1 MQELVFP
8 VANWMLL
15 IPKLQAEVWHVQ
27 EEERERAAAAPIDLA
42 ADRQAALEVSGDE
55 AYARRARS
63 DLTSSRILRTGTMSL
78 VHVVAPSD

>member
-1 MQELVFP
+1 
-8 VANWMLL
+8 MLL
-15 IPKLQAEVWHVQ
+15 IKKLQAEVWHVQ

-63 DLTSSRILRTGTMSL
+63 DLTSSRTLRTGTCYWCMSWL
-78 VHVVAPSD
+78 QEATDRWLSPIKT